1 MCNFRPLVLGLVLV
15 ILSPLGWGEDV
26 WYCVEEASQGLRFD
40 EDGRVEKGNFTED
53 KFTFKHI
60 AESDQIA
67 IAGGPFAGDG
77 QTVKLACSA
86 CYPSITEPL
95 IAAYYPVVHS
105 TVFSLKGGEFVYAI
119 MGYGKS
125 VVTGAGTCTKF

>member
-1 MCNFRPLVLGLVLV
+1 MRNFRRLVLGLVLV

-26 WYCVEEASQGLRFD
+26 YYCVEEASRGLSFD
-40 EDGRVEKGNFTED
+40 EDGRVEKQNYTED

-60 AESDQIA
+60 AESNQIA
-67 IAGGPFAGDG
+67 IAGGALAGDKK
-77 QTVKLACSA
+77 TVKLACSA